1 MIYFNKITKS
11 NKHKTF
17 IIITGF
23 YMLLTLIHI
32 LKSIYT
38 YSDFYSSFNHYALI
52 IENSLSEFII
62 VLSFAL
68 FIIYCSKLMLIKEIT
83 WLKSFLIHFI
93 LAASLGVIIF
103 TGNAIFKILT
113 DQHYQFNFS
122 AFTKYYIEAID
133 ANFLIYLSIV
143 GVFYTVYHIE
153 KLKLSRNKTEIL
165 NNHLT
170 QSKLS
175 VLRSQMQPHLLH
187 NGLNTIASLMHNNS
201 LLAHNTVEDLGD
213 YLRETLKLKD
223 QNLIAVHKEIIL
235 TNKYI
240 NILRAR
246 FDERLSIKLNYDNNA
261 KNCLI
266 PCMLLQPIIE
276 NIIKHGLADDTS
288 TLDLHI
294 DISKKNKIITIYIH
308 NNGKKIEM
316 SNYDFNDKAFGL
328 INLKQRLELI
338 YQHQFSIKLK
348 KHKNGLSTTIK
359 IPCKPESF
367 N

>member
-1 MIYFNKITKS
+1 M
-11 NKHKTF
+11 
-17 IIITGF
+17 
-23 YMLLTLIHI
+23 
-32 LKSIYT
+32 
-38 YSDFYSSFNHYALI
+38 
-52 IENSLSEFII
+52 
-62 VLSFAL
+62 
-68 FIIYCSKLMLIKEIT
+68 
-83 WLKSFLIHFI
+83 IHFI

-235 TNKYI
+235 T
-240 NILRAR
+240 
-246 FDERLSIKLNYDNNA
+246 
-261 KNCLI
+261 
-266 PCMLLQPIIE
+266 
-276 NIIKHGLADDTS
+276 
-288 TLDLHI
+288 
-294 DISKKNKIITIYIH
+294 
-308 NNGKKIEM
+308 
-316 SNYDFNDKAFGL
+316 
-328 INLKQRLELI
+328 
-338 YQHQFSIKLK
+338 
-348 KHKNGLSTTIK
+348 
-359 IPCKPESF
+359 
-367 N
+367 